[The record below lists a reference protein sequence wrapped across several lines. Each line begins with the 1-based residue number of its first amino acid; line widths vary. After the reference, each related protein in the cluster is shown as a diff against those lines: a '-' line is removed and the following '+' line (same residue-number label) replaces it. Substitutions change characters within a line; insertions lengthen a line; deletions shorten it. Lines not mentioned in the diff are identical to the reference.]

1 MLTVEIL
8 LRRAGDAAVT
18 ALDGPLADE
27 AARARSRLDGA
38 QVRLAPSL
46 VLDRRAAIDAGE
58 DLTDF
63 DAMRELGGLP
73 PAHTRV
79 PVDSY
84 DHALEIRLSEPVDEA
99 AVLAA
104 LDGLAERLGPAVDRG
119 SSCVAAGRADTIIEG
134 GGPVRLFYCFRRLG
148 SLSHD
153 EFSRYWRHRLVEH
166 TTKTPAKTG
175 YQQLH
180 VDLALSSTIAEAAG
194 VAVDDFDGVALEWYP
209 DVEGLMTAVR
219 WASEPDAAI
228 IRSESNINDFS
239 TATAMVAYVPDVDR
253 SPGA

>member
-1 MLTVEIL
+1 MFTVEVL
-8 LRRAGDAAVT
+8 LRSVDDPTGA

-27 AARARSRLDGA
+27 AARIGSRLAGA
-38 QVRLAPSL
+38 RTRLAPSL
-46 VLDRRAAIDAGE
+46 VHHRQAAIEAGE

-63 DAMRELGGLP
+63 DDLRRLGGLP

-84 DHALEIRLSEPVDEA
+84 DHVLEIQVDDPVDHG
-99 AVLAA
+99 AVTGA
-104 LDGLAERLGPAVDRG
+104 LDGLADRLGPAIDRG
-119 SSCVAAGRADTIIEG
+119 SSCVVAGTADTIIAG
-134 GGPVRLFYCFRRLG
+134 GGPVQLFYCFRRLG
-148 SLSHD
+148 SISHD
-153 EFSRYWRHRLVEH
+153 EFSGYWRHRLVEH
-166 TTKTPAKTG
+166 TTKTPSKTG

-180 VDLALSSTIAEAAG
+180 VDLALSSALARAVG
-194 VAVDDFDGVALEWYP
+194 VSVDDFDGVALEWYP

-239 TATAMVAYVPDVDR
+239 TATAMVAYVPDLGR
-253 SPGA
+253 APGT